1 MSEPREAGDSAVSTR
16 TMEVVVAS
24 VTLALGALVVFD
36 SIRLGS
42 GWDEDG
48 PKSGYFPFYI
58 GLLIVVGSAFNIFKA
73 LKGANGTFVGRQAAK
88 DVLTVLIPTAVY
100 VGLIQ
105 VLGLYVASAIYIAV
119 FMWRL
124 GKYSWFKTIPVA
136 LGVPTVFFCMF
147 EIWFGVPLIKGPL
160 EAALGLN

>member
-1 MSEPREAGDSAVSTR
+1 MSDPHRAQDSAVSTR
-16 TMEVVVAS
+16 TMEIIVAS
-24 VTLALGALVVFD
+24 ITLALGALVVAD
-36 SIRLGS
+36 SLRLGS

-58 GLLIVVGSAFNIFKA
+58 GMLIVIGSAINIYKA
-73 LKGANGTFVGRQAAK
+73 LAMGKQSFVGRQAAK

-105 VLGLYVASAIYIAV
+105 VLGLYVASALYIAV

-124 GKYSWFKTIPVA
+124 GKYSWLKTIPVA
-136 LGVPTVFFCMF
+136 LGVPLAFFMMF
-147 EIWFGVPLIKGPL
+147 EVWFGLPLIKGPL